1 MVDVLAL
8 RACWSTHVGYPHQ
21 MRIRLIFKDLATGL
35 EASWLILGHQ
45 LRRLR
50 FLGVHA
56 GIFLGAL
63 APEILCLLIIGWD
76 VHLLALV
83 ALGAVSM
90 QVNAIS
96 LVVALVL
103 IFASVVARV
112 DSILG

>member
-1 MVDVLAL
+1 
-8 RACWSTHVGYPHQ
+8 

-63 APEILCLLIIGWD
+63 APEILCLLIIG
-76 VHLLALV
+76 
-83 ALGAVSM
+83 
-90 QVNAIS
+90 
-96 LVVALVL
+96 
-103 IFASVVARV
+103 
-112 DSILG
+112 